1 MFNDPPDEWRI
12 PQSCALTGIVGHGD
26 ARSEGT
32 KRKCLL
38 RSGSMLTSTC
48 RSTQNAMNSFT
59 SPLRIVREEGEPL
72 GVFFRPG
79 KLDHTVLQQL
89 LSEGKVGMLGAVFD
103 FLHISFQEGLKAE
116 LLQRNLD
123 AILDPMVMELATP
136 VGFTAARQKAL
147 PWANTNMHALADFDL
162 NRCHAVAD
170 QITQCVS
177 ENGFTAV
184 LAPTHFLREGSKDAW
199 FSVDKQLVTI
209 LRQRLD
215 AAGCTKVSIYYP
227 LAIHSRIFIDPAS
240 RIALKASLAALPIDA
255 LWLRIH
261 PFGSESGD
269 TTLRRYISACQDF
282 HGLKRPLVAEKTG
295 VLGLALLAF
304 GAVAGLESGIS
315 SGDKFDF
322 LRLNRINPVKS
333 SFKKAARIYLS
344 DLNLF
349 LTRQQATE
357 FFQHR
362 GLRQFGCRDTAC
374 CRQGIDSMI
383 GLNSRRHFAYTRM
396 NEVSQLSRVTPS
408 LRPDNYL
415 DQILRPATDRIGR
428 VLMNDQLSEGV
439 ADTLRNKRRRLDGWR
454 DTLGELSRESVD
466 SFSPPIERRIHRVKA
481 TA

>member
-1 MFNDPPDEWRI
+1 M
-12 PQSCALTGIVGHGD
+12 
-26 ARSEGT
+26 
-32 KRKCLL
+32 
-38 RSGSMLTSTC
+38 STR
-48 RSTQNAMNSFT
+48 RSTQTAMNSFT
-59 SPLRIVREEGEPL
+59 SSLRIVREEGEPL

-89 LSEGKVGMLGAVFD
+89 LSGGKIGMLGAVFD
-103 FLHISFQEGLKAE
+103 FCHATFQEGLKSE

-147 PWANTNMHALADFDL
+147 PWANANMHDLVDFDL
-162 NRCHAVAD
+162 HRCHAIAD
-170 QITQCVS
+170 QISECVLK
-177 ENGFTAV
+177 NGFTAV
-184 LAPTHFLREGSKDAW
+184 LAPSHFLQEGAKDPW

-209 LRQRLD
+209 LRQSLD

-227 LAIHSRIFIDPAS
+227 LAIPSRVFIDPAS
-240 RIALKASLAALPIDA
+240 RIALKASLAGLPIDA

-282 HGLKRPLVAEKTG
+282 HGLNRPLVAEKTG

-322 LRLNRINPVKS
+322 LRLNRIKAVTG
-333 SFKKAARIYLS
+333 SFKKAARIYLP
-344 DLNLF
+344 DLGLF

-374 CRQGIDSMI
+374 CRHGIDSMI
-383 GLNSRRHFAYTRM
+383 GSNSRRHFAYTRM
-396 NEVSQLSRVTPS
+396 NEVARLSRVTPS
-408 LRPDNYL
+408 LRPDDYL
-415 DQILRPATDRIGR
+415 DQILRPATDHIGR
-428 VLMNDQLSEGV
+428 VLMNDKLSDSI
-439 ADTLRNKRRRLDGWR
+439 AATLKNKRRRLDGWR
-454 DTLGELSRESVD
+454 DTLGELSRESVE